1 MEKLWKKCQNVETLP
16 PALRLKTWTV
26 KLLLCIT
33 ALIAVSF
40 FAACHRVQSPD
51 KARLTPTEIRTYERN
66 ALEGDAGAA
75 KRLEEYYSGPG
86 MDSKKAERWESVY
99 DTLHR
104 QKETSTP
111 H

>member
-1 MEKLWKKCQNVETLP
+1 MN
-16 PALRLKTWTV
+16 
-26 KLLLCIT
+26 LLFCIT
-33 ALIAVSF
+33 GVIAVSLL
-40 FAACHRVQSPD
+40 AACHRVQSPD

-66 ALEGDAGAA
+66 ALEGDVKAA

-86 MDSKKAERWESVY
+86 MDSKQAERWKSVY

-104 QKETSTP
+104 QREAATP

>member
-1 MEKLWKKCQNVETLP
+1 MPKCLDASP
-16 PALRLKTWTV
+16 SPASQTWTV

-33 ALIAVSF
+33 AVIAVSF

-66 ALEGDAGAA
+66 ALEGDAEAA
-75 KRLEEYYSGPG
+75 KRLGEYYGGPG
-86 MDSKKAERWESVY
+86 MDSTKAERWESVY